1 MSSQGHEIYRGIRRR
16 QETKK
21 PPVCF
26 ADKADY
32 RRYGREGEQHAGNRR
47 VCDSMSVAPPE
58 RHAAADP
65 MEEVRSGGALMVA
78 SNVLTTVVP
87 ILGIMLLWEVAVRLS
102 HVPPAILPP
111 LSNIFLAIWTM
122 AYEGTLWRDVSATL
136 SRLIKSA
143 VLGMFFGTII
153 GVLMGYFRW
162 WERALVAPMN
172 FLLAIPGTALFPL
185 SMIWFGLTD
194 LAIISILIYEVTLTV
209 MLNTWTGVKTVD
221 LSLIRAGRAFGVSR
235 FGLFWR
241 VLIPAAL
248 PSIIAGYR
256 QGFSRAWRILVVAEM
271 LVSVSAGLGY
281 RIYWAQEYFNSE
293 IVFGSLFVVGI
304 VGLLIE
310 RVFLRTLE
318 VMTIERWGIMRDSG

>member
-1 MSSQGHEIYRGIRRR
+1 
-16 QETKK
+16 
-21 PPVCF
+21 
-26 ADKADY
+26 
-32 RRYGREGEQHAGNRR
+32 
-47 VCDSMSVAPPE
+47 MSVVTPE
-58 RHAAADP
+58 RDAAAASP
-65 MEEVRSGGALMVA
+65 EETRSGGGLMAA
-78 SNVLTTVVP
+78 SGNFLSTVIP
-87 ILGIMLLWEVAVRLS
+87 IIAIMLLWEVAVRLS
-102 HVPPAILPP
+102 HVPAAILPP
-111 LSNIFLAIWTM
+111 LSNIFVAIWRM
-122 AYEGTLWRDVSATL
+122 AYEGTLWHDIAATL
-136 SRLIKSA
+136 GRLVKSCVA
-143 VLGMFFGTII
+143 GMIVGTLL
-153 GVLMGYFRW
+153 GVLMGYFRL
-162 WERALVAPMN
+162 WEKALVAPMN

-194 LAIISILIYEVTLTV
+194 MAIISILIYEVALTV

-221 LSLIRAGRAFGVSR
+221 LSLIRAGRAFGVSG

-256 QGFSRAWRILVVAEM
+256 QAFSRAWRILVVAEM

-293 IVFGSLFVVGI
+293 IVFGSLFVVGV

-318 VMTIERWGIMRDSG
+318 VMTVERWGIMRELG

>member
-1 MSSQGHEIYRGIRRR
+1 
-16 QETKK
+16 
-21 PPVCF
+21 
-26 ADKADY
+26 
-32 RRYGREGEQHAGNRR
+32 
-47 VCDSMSVAPPE
+47 MSVATPTKE
-58 RHAAADP
+58 RHAAASSP
-65 MEEVRSGGALMVA
+65 EETRSGGWLMAA
-78 SNVLTTVVP
+78 SGSLLSTVVP
-87 ILGIMLLWEVAVRLS
+87 ILGIMVLWEVAVRLS

-111 LSNIFLAIWTM
+111 ISSIFVAIWDM
-122 AYEGTLWRDVSATL
+122 AYTGTLWHDIAATL
-136 SRLIKSA
+136 GRLVKSA
-143 VLGMFFGTII
+143 VIGMIAGTML
-153 GVLMGYFRW
+153 GVLMGYFRI
-162 WERALVAPMN
+162 WEKALVSPMN

-194 LAIISILIYEVTLTV
+194 LAIISILIYEVALTV

-221 LSLIRAGRAFGVSR
+221 LALIRAGRAFGVSG
-235 FGLFWR
+235 FALFWR

-248 PSIIAGYR
+248 PSIITGYR

-293 IVFGSLFVVGI
+293 VVFGSLFVVGI

-318 VMTIERWGIMRDSG
+318 VMTVERWGIMRDLR

>member
-1 MSSQGHEIYRGIRRR
+1 
-16 QETKK
+16 
-21 PPVCF
+21 
-26 ADKADY
+26 
-32 RRYGREGEQHAGNRR
+32 
-47 VCDSMSVAPPE
+47 MSVVTPE
-58 RHAAADP
+58 RHAAAASL
-65 MEEVRSGGALMVA
+65 EEVRSGGALMA
-78 SNVLTTVVP
+78 AFGNLLSTVIP
-87 ILGIMLLWEVAVRLS
+87 ILGIMLLWELAVRLS

-111 LSNIFLAIWTM
+111 LSNIFLAIWKM
-122 AYEGTLWRDVSATL
+122 AYEGTLWQDVGATL
-136 SRLIKSA
+136 GRLIKSA
-143 VLGMFFGTII
+143 MLGMFFGTLL
-153 GVLMGYFRW
+153 GVLMGYFRL

-194 LAIISILIYEVTLTV
+194 FAIISILIYEVTLTV

-221 LSLIRAGRAFGVSR
+221 LALIRAGRAFGVSR

-256 QGFSRAWRILVVAEM
+256 QAFSRAWRILVVAEM

-293 IVFGSLFVVGI
+293 IVFGSLFVVGV

-318 VMTIERWGIMRDSG
+318 VMTVERWGIMRDLG

>member
-1 MSSQGHEIYRGIRRR
+1 
-16 QETKK
+16 
-21 PPVCF
+21 
-26 ADKADY
+26 
-32 RRYGREGEQHAGNRR
+32 
-47 VCDSMSVAPPE
+47 MSVVTPE
-58 RHAAADP
+58 RHATAASL
-65 MEEVRSGGALMVA
+65 EEVRSGGALMAA
-78 SNVLTTVVP
+78 SGNFLSTVIP
-87 ILGIMLLWEVAVRLS
+87 IIGIMLLWELAVRLS

-111 LSNIFLAIWTM
+111 LSNIFLAIWNM
-122 AYEGTLWRDVSATL
+122 ANEGTLWQDVGATL
-136 SRLIKSA
+136 GRLSKSA
-143 VLGMFFGTII
+143 VLGMFFGTLL
-153 GVLMGYFRW
+153 GVLMGYFRL

-194 LAIISILIYEVTLTV
+194 FAIISILIYEVTLTV

-221 LSLIRAGRAFGVSR
+221 LALIRAGRAFGVSR

-256 QGFSRAWRILVVAEM
+256 QAFSRAWRILVVAEM

-293 IVFGSLFVVGI
+293 IVFGSLFVVGV

-318 VMTIERWGIMRDSG
+318 VMTVERWGIMRDLG

>member
-1 MSSQGHEIYRGIRRR
+1 MSIAS
-16 QETKK
+16 
-21 PPVCF
+21 PVE
-26 ADKADY
+26 
-32 RRYGREGEQHAGNRR
+32 GR
-47 VCDSMSVAPPE
+47 SVN
-58 RHAAADP
+58 AASP
-65 MEEVRSGGALMVA
+65 EEVRSGGGLMIA
-78 SNVLTTVVP
+78 SGNFLATIIPV
-87 ILGIMLLWEVAVRLS
+87 ICIMLLWELAVRVS
-102 HVPPAILPP
+102 NVPPAILPP
-111 LSNIFLAIWTM
+111 LSHIFAAIGKM
-122 AYEGTLWRDVSATL
+122 AYEGTLWGDIAATL
-136 SRLIKSA
+136 GRLVKSCIFGMLVGT
-143 VLGMFFGTII
+143 VL
-153 GVLMGYFRW
+153 GVLMGYFRL

-185 SMIWFGLTD
+185 AMIWFGLTD
-194 LAIISILIYEVTLTV
+194 FTIISILIYEVALTV

-221 LSLIRAGRAFGVSR
+221 MALIRAGRAFGVS
-235 FGLFWR
+235 GLSMFRR

-256 QGFSRAWRILVVAEM
+256 QAFSRAWRILVVAEM

-318 VMTIERWGIMRDSG
+318 VMTVERWGIMRELS